1 MTVLMCVDSVDMAKG
16 GFFIWSSTAPDD
28 GVDRVL
34 TCVDSVLTCVDSVD
48 VTPENG

>member
-1 MTVLMCVDSVDMAKG
+1 M
-16 GFFIWSSTAPDD
+16 APDD
-28 GVDRVL
+28 SVDRVL